1 MTAIEIDAPT
11 MKVRAGDSAM
21 ENDVSGSSGSAPGG
35 AGETPLPAAP
45 KLTMRHRLRN
55 AFTPKGSIGRGPAV
69 LLGVSAFVLILLAW
83 SVLSYGGFM
92 DPLFLP
98 SPTKTWSSAIA
109 MFSGG
114 FVADIWATVYRV
126 MGGFI
131 IAAIV
136 GVPLGVLVGA
146 YAPISAFLSP
156 VFSFL
161 RYMPASAFIPL
172 FIFWIGLD
180 ESEKMAV
187 IILGSL
193 PQIVLMVA
201 TNIAS
206 VDKSLIEASYTLGT
220 TRASVLWK
228 IIFHKALPDIVDT
241 LRIVLGW
248 AWTYVIVAELVGASS
263 GIGYTIL
270 QAQRTV
276 LVGKIFVGILTLGII
291 GLIVDNV
298 LVWVSK
304 ALFPWREA

>member
-1 MTAIEIDAPT
+1 MTSITINSDT
-11 MKVRAGDSAM
+11 R
-21 ENDVSGSSGSAPGG
+21 DVGRDETQVSS
-35 AGETPLPAAP
+35 TPKTKRKATNI
-45 KLTMRHRLRN
+45 KLHLGN
-55 AFTPKGSIGRGPAV
+55 AFMPKGSISKTATF
-69 LLGVSAFVLILLAW
+69 LIGVGAFALILALW
-83 SVLSYGGFM
+83 SLLSYGGFV

-98 SPTKTWSSAIA
+98 SPSKTLNSAIT
-109 MFSGG
+109 MFSSD
-114 FVADIWATVYRV
+114 FWTDISATVTRV
-126 MGGFI
+126 MGGFA

-136 GVPLGVLVGA
+136 GVPLGVLVGT
-146 YAPISAFLSP
+146 YAPVSAFLSP

-172 FIFWIGLD
+172 FIFWIGLG
-180 ESEKMAV
+180 ESEKMGI

-201 TNIAS
+201 TNIRA

-228 IIFHKALPDIVDT
+228 IIFHSALPDIIDT

-263 GIGYTIL
+263 GIGFTIL

-276 LVGKIFVGILTLGII
+276 LIGKIFVGILTLGFI

-298 LVWVSK
+298 LLWLSTK
-304 ALFPWREA
+304 LFPWKE

>member
-1 MTAIEIDAPT
+1 MVPIE
-11 MKVRAGDSAM
+11 
-21 ENDVSGSSGSAPGG
+21 SGEGKLASSGEESRTKPGG
-35 AGETPLPAAP
+35 DDGVAAAANVNEPLPAAP
-45 KLTMRHRLRN
+45 NMTLGRRLRD
-55 AFTPKGSIGRGPAV
+55 AFTPKASIGKASAV
-69 LLGVSAFVLILLAW
+69 LLGVAAFVLILAVW
-83 SVLSYGGFM
+83 SLLSYGGFV

-98 SPTKTWSSAIA
+98 SPAKTWASAVT

-114 FVADIWATVYRV
+114 FVVDIWATVYRV

-131 IAAIV
+131 IAAVI

-146 YAPISAFLSP
+146 YAPVSAFLSP
-156 VFSFL
+156 LFSFL

-180 ESEKMAV
+180 EKEKMAI

-201 TNIAS
+201 NNIAS
-206 VDKSLIEASYTLGT
+206 VDRSLIEASYTLGT

-228 IIFHKALPDIVDT
+228 IIFHKTLPDIVDT

-298 LVWVSK
+298 LVWASK
-304 ALFPWREA
+304 AMFPWREE